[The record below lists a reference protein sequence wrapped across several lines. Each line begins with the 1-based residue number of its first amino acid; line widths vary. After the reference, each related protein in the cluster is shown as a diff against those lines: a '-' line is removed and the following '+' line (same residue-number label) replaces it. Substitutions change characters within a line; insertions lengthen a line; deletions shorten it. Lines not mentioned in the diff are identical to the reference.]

1 MEKTEFKELKKQLL
15 STKKNGYDRPLDEAA
30 MESYCNGYKAFLD
43 AGKTER
49 LCAAEVIRLAEGRGY
64 RPYVRGMA
72 LKAGD
77 RVYLSNRGKAV
88 LLAHIGE
95 RSLAEGVQIA
105 AAHIDSPR
113 LDLKQIGRAH
123 V

>member
-64 RPYVRGMA
+64 RTSVTEGRRYCWPTLGSGLWR
-72 LKAGD
+72 KAC
-77 RVYLSNRGKAV
+77 
-88 LLAHIGE
+88 
-95 RSLAEGVQIA
+95 RSPLPTSTRPGWT
-105 AAHIDSPR
+105 
-113 LDLKQIGRAH
+113 
-123 V
+123 